1 MNSNQPLVLV
11 VDDEESILEM
21 IRFVLEQA
29 GMKALTAASPYEA
42 VVLIDDQPPD
52 LILMDWMMPG
62 VSGIELT
69 RRLRKDE
76 KTRDIPILMLTA
88 RVTED
93 DIVTGLEAGADDYL
107 IKPFSPRELQ
117 ARIKALLRRSSP
129 ADENGQLVS
138 GELRMDLLARRI
150 HCGDKEIRLGPTDFR
165 LLEFL
170 MSHPGRVYSRGQLLD
185 HVWGSNAY
193 VEERTVDV
201 HVGRVRKALEKAGI
215 KDCVQTARGHGYLF
229 VAESTA

>member
-1 MNSNQPLVLV
+1 VSKNQPLVLV

-29 GMKALTAASPYEA
+29 GMKALTAATPYEA
-42 VVLIDDQPPD
+42 VVLIDDHSPD

-62 VSGIELT
+62 VSGIDLT

-138 GELRMDLLARRI
+138 GRLRMDLLSRKI
-150 HCGDKEIRLGPTDFR
+150 HCGDEEIRLGPTDFR

-170 MSHPGRVYSRGQLLD
+170 MTHPGRVYSRAQLLD
-185 HVWGSNAY
+185 HVWGANAY

-201 HVGRVRKALEKAGI
+201 HVGRVRKALEKAGVL
-215 KDCVQTARGHGYLF
+215 DCLQTARGHGYLF
-229 VAESTA
+229 EPGGAG